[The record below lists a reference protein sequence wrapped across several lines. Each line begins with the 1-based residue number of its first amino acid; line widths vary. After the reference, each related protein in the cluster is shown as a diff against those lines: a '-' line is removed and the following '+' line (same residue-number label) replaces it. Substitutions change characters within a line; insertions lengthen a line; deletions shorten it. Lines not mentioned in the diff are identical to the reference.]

1 MTSAVPAGD
10 GRLGN
15 KAAEVLRAELQ
26 NLVSAFAENLASR
39 AADRVGGL
47 TGWLSNIAD
56 DADDPVK
63 AATAAGAE
71 SIGKG
76 ESAPTATLKGA
87 VAGIGTKVKQAVG
100 IGGEGK
106 PADKKLKLTNIVE
119 EADVGVPVR
128 VAYNQWTEFAD
139 FPRFMKKVE
148 AVEQESDEKATWK
161 AQVLWSHR
169 SWEATIVEQIPDQ
182 RIVWRSK
189 GDKGH
194 VDGAVSFHELA
205 PDLTRVLLVLEYHP
219 KGFFEGI
226 GNLWRAQG
234 RRARLELKHYVRHV
248 MTMTVAEQDEIEG
261 WRGEIRDGE
270 VVKDHEAALAEEEQ
284 EEQEPEEEEPEQEE
298 RAELAE
304 EPDEES
310 AASGEE
316 AENGARSEGSGR
328 PARRK
333 THAGAAR

>member
-1 MTSAVPAGD
+1 MTNALPAGD
-10 GRLGN
+10 GGLGH

-26 NLVSAFAENLASR
+26 NLVAAFAENLASR

-47 TGWLSNIAD
+47 TGRLSGIAD
-56 DADDPVK
+56 DADDPVES
-63 AATAAGAE
+63 ATAAGAE
-71 SIGKG
+71 SIASG
-76 ESAPTATLKGA
+76 ESVPTATLKGA

-219 KGFFEGI
+219 
-226 GNLWRAQG
+226 RASSRG
-234 RRARLELKHYVRHV
+234 SATCGVPRA
-248 MTMTVAEQDEIEG
+248 AGPG
-261 WRGEIRDGE
+261 WN
-270 VVKDHEAALAEEEQ
+270 
-284 EEQEPEEEEPEQEE
+284 
-298 RAELAE
+298 
-304 EPDEES
+304 S
-310 AASGEE
+310 STTSGM
-316 AENGARSEGSGR
+316 
-328 PARRK
+328 
-333 THAGAAR
+333 

>member
-1 MTSAVPAGD
+1 MTNDVPAGD
-10 GRLGN
+10 GGLGH
-15 KAAEVLRAELQ
+15 KAADVLRAELQ
-26 NLVSAFAENLASR
+26 NLVAAFAENLASR

-47 TGWLSNIAD
+47 TGRLSAIAD
-56 DADDPVK
+56 DSDDPVES
-63 AATAAGAE
+63 ATAAGAE
-71 SIGKG
+71 SIAKG

-100 IGGEGK
+100 IGGAGK
-106 PADKKLKLTNIVE
+106 SGDKKLKLTNIVE

-148 AVEQESDEKATWK
+148 AVEQESDERATWK

-219 KGFFEGI
+219 KGFVEGV

-270 VVKDHEAALAEEEQ
+270 VVKDHDATLV
-284 EEQEPEEEEPEQEE
+284 EEEPEQEE
-298 RAELAE
+298 PEQE
-304 EPDEES
+304 EPEQEEPEQ
-310 AASGEE
+310 EE
-316 AENGARSEGSGR
+316 PEQEE
-328 PARRK
+328 PK
-333 THAGAAR
+333 THVGAAR